1 VRISSRQIGSYNDR
15 QIPGLARL
23 ARAIK
28 SDGALAIL
36 QLNHGGPK
44 ATPEPGGEVESASPV
59 GIRMGSVPKSLTVGE
74 LREVRRDFVSA
85 ASRAKKAGFDGVEF
99 HGAHLYL
106 LSAFLSPFTNS
117 RTDEYGG
124 SLPNRVRLIREAI
137 EEMKTKLGAEWPV
150 WVRIHA
156 CESLEPGLSLEE
168 GQEAARILAEAGAD
182 AIHVSAYTLPI
193 NKKITD
199 LVKIRVGAI
208 PVKDTPPG
216 PFLGYAAAIK
226 KAVNVPVI
234 AVGKLD
240 HPSLASS
247 AIGDGKCDMT
257 ALARQLI
264 CDPYWSRKVET
275 GRTGEIVHCTYCN
288 SCHTAQQKGE
298 DIRCA
303 LNLNLFGEPVYK
315 RLRRRKHE

>member
-1 VRISSRQIGSYNDR
+1 MPGS
-15 QIPGLARL
+15 
-23 ARAIK
+23 
-28 SDGALAIL
+28 
-36 QLNHGGPK
+36 GGQ
-44 ATPEPGGEVESASPV
+44 AESASPV
-59 GIRMGSVPKSLTVGE
+59 AIRIGSVPKPLRWKNYAGSGGISFPPLPGAKEAGLTG
-74 LREVRRDFVSA
+74 R
-85 ASRAKKAGFDGVEF
+85 ASWSTP
-99 HGAHLYL
+99 LSS
-106 LSAFLSPFTNS
+106 SAFLSPFTNK

-124 SLPNRVRLIREAI
+124 SVSNRTRLMRETI
-137 EEMKTKLGAEWPV
+137 GEIKTELGADWPV

-156 CESLEPGLSLEE
+156 CEGLEPGLSLEE
-168 GQEAARILAEAGAD
+168 GQEAAKILAGAGAD

-193 NKKITD
+193 NKKITG
-199 LVKIRVGAI
+199 LVIIRVGAI

-240 HPSLASS
+240 DPSLASS
-247 AIGDGKCDMT
+247 AIADGKCDMT

-264 CDPYWSRKVET
+264 CDPYWSTKVES
-275 GRTGEIVHCTYCN
+275 GRAGEIVRCTYCN

-303 LNLNLFGEPVYK
+303 QNLNPFGEPVYK
-315 RLRRRKHE
+315 RLRRGSRRG